1 MRLVA
6 RAYER
11 TVTRKAAKI
20 ARTYA
25 VLTSTTLAALELAAM
40 HFHAAVDAT
49 YLEKLFTVFL
59 LSLFTS
65 VPLVPLFVAL
75 SLLAADG
82 DEITEPE
89 ALSVRN
95 T

>member
-1 MRLVA
+1 MQSLLLQKAGVLLLFVLPAVLFAAPSVRLVA

-25 VLTSTTLAALELAAM
+25 VLTSITLAALELAAM

-59 LSLFTS
+59 LSLFG
-65 VPLVPLFVAL
+65 F
-75 SLLAADG
+75 
-82 DEITEPE
+82 
-89 ALSVRN
+89 
-95 T
+95 